1 MHMCVLF
8 DTLVPVQMLTYG
20 RRMTPAEV
28 LCRIDAV
35 DAAAVRTA
43 AQSVIHDKDVAV
55 AGVGHVHELPDI
67 NWFRRRT
74 FRLRV

>member
-1 MHMCVLF
+1 
-8 DTLVPVQMLTYG
+8 MLTYG

-28 LCRIDAV
+28 IARIDAV

-43 AQSVIHDKDVAV
+43 AQSVISDKEVAV
-55 AGVGHVHELPDI
+55 AGVGHTHGLPDI

-74 FRLRV
+74 FWLRA